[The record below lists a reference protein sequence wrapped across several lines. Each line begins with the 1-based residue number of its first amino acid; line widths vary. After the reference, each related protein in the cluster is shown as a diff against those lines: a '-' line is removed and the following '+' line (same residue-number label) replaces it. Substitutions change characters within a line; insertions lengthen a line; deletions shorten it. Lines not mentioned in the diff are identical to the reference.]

1 MYYIF
6 RIKNFPRRE
15 RILKCIPKRM
25 SFIAEKLVVPNQK
38 KYPWY
43 HQQYRR
49 VPTIDECY
57 TDDIVCYTEAD
68 CQFKRDK

>member
-1 MYYIF
+1 MYFSLFIYI
-6 RIKNFPRRE
+6 IYIYIVIN
-15 RILKCIPKRM
+15 KR
-25 SFIAEKLVVPNQK
+25 FLFLIVEKFVVPNQK

-57 TDDIVCYTEAD
+57 TDDVVCYTEAN
-68 CQFKRDK
+68 CQFMRDK